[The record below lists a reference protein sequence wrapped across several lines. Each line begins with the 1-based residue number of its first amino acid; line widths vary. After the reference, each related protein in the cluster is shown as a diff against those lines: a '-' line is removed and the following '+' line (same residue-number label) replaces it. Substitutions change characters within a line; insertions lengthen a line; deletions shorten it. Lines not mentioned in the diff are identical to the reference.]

1 MRVLRDLARNT
12 DPWAPRPSLVSS
24 SHPLRIRGYRGRS
37 HGGGWFDTGGPNPEV
52 LNHPRS
58 NPGKPATGIGKKGLK
73 GSMSPYSI
81 LKIEGR
87 PNLVLAGAVECS
99 VFPEERIRGT
109 VSAAYSFLS
118 YSTENG

>member
-1 MRVLRDLARNT
+1 M
-12 DPWAPRPSLVSS
+12 
-24 SHPLRIRGYRGRS
+24 
-37 HGGGWFDTGGPNPEV
+37 